1 MLRCCQALVKLMKW
15 EHVFDDTT
23 EEESL
28 NRTTKRDWEKW
39 KTDYE
44 PDAGIVNFVR
54 LHSDLGHPEGTQS
67 S

>member
-1 MLRCCQALVKLMKW
+1 MKW